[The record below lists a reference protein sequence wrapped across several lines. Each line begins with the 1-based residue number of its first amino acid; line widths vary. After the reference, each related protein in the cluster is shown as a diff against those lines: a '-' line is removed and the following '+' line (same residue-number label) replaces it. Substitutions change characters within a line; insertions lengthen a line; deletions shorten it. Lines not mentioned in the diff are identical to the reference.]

1 VAFFYNTH
9 DVSVPV
15 EANSNIHDVSVSV
28 EANSYFFS
36 CSLHALLDFILDLW
50 NNNQCEACCVVFP
63 DLSQS

>member
-28 EANSYFFS
+28 EANSYFF
-36 CSLHALLDFILDLW
+36 FMFT
-50 NNNQCEACCVVFP
+50 ACTFRFYP
-63 DLSQS
+63 

>member
-1 VAFFYNTH
+1 VAFFYNIH

-28 EANSYFFS
+28 EANSFFS
-36 CSLHALLDFILDLW
+36 CSLHALLDFILALW
-50 NNNQCEACCVVFP
+50 NNDPCEACCVVFP